1 MWRSYCSEGG
11 RTEIRARG
19 KIGRRA
25 QRERLPFVVQ
35 ANLLCA
41 RTRAKKVVACL
52 TVVSLALGCAIAE
65 RYRLKPRHQAVY
77 VTIKCIYFALYVV
90 LPVTVMVINVL
101 LIRDVRRA
109 KNNILT
115 L

>member
-1 MWRSYCSEGG
+1 MYKNQSEESRRLFDGG
-11 RTEIRARG
+11 FT
-19 KIGRRA
+19 
-25 QRERLPFVVQ
+25 
-35 ANLLCA
+35 
-41 RTRAKKVVACL
+41 
-52 TVVSLALGCAIAE
+52 SLALGCAIAE
-65 RYRLKPRHQAVY
+65 RYRLKRRHQAVY

-101 LIRDVRRA
+101 LIREVRRA

>member
-1 MWRSYCSEGG
+1 MEEGLSARDCRSRAGESVLYKNQSE
-11 RTEIRARG
+11 
-19 KIGRRA
+19 
-25 QRERLPFVVQ
+25 VVP
-35 ANLLCA
+35 
-41 RTRAKKVVACL
+41 CL

-65 RYRLKPRHQAVY
+65 RYRLKRRHQAVY

-101 LIRDVRRA
+101 LIREVRRA